1 MNFIQYQKRE
11 LLEECGCVRDISL
24 QLISNRIMEQ
34 RG

>member
-1 MNFIQYQKRE
+1 MNFIQYQKSE
-11 LLEECGCVRDISL
+11 LLEGCGCVRDISL